1 MTYPMVG
8 TILTELEM
16 WSEVR
21 GSIEKTLETT
31 FTMEGRI
38 EVIYEKVSKLRG
50 INRDAMIR
58 LLEILKEE
66 RARLN

>member
-1 MTYPMVG
+1 MVG

-50 INRDAMIR
+50 VNRDAMVRI
-58 LLEILKEE
+58 LEMLKEE